1 MNQTV
6 LEQNPADQAQ
16 LPADNQDL
24 AASSSRGSIRAF
36 ERSDIPQVCRLFS
49 QTFRLGRSYQAGK
62 LAACLEATYF
72 DSPAYTE
79 GTGSIVHLD
88 RNGALD
94 GFMGVIAMTMVVGER
109 TLRAGILS
117 AYMAAD
123 PDNNPGI
130 GVSLVRGVTA
140 RDFDLLFTDTANRTS
155 LDIARATRFATLPM
169 QSLEWVKI
177 VRPAGTGAYFLA
189 KRVPRLAAPLVPIC
203 RAVDALYRRVAR
215 PDVPLGKTLDGVR
228 SRPLSAREF
237 AEAAKPF
244 LEPYDVKPA
253 WADLAWFVEQ
263 AELQTKY
270 GPLRICEVV
279 DRVNRRIGLY
289 LLYARPDGVAFALQI
304 LALPNR
310 EEIVVGKLIAHA
322 AELGAVAVRGGTSA
336 DITKGLIRQKGIF
349 YHHVMGTI
357 VWARDPRILSA
368 IRGGNVLLGGL
379 AGETWA
385 RIVTED
391 FS

>member
-1 MNQTV
+1 M
-6 LEQNPADQAQ
+6 
-16 LPADNQDL
+16 
-24 AASSSRGSIRAF
+24 ASSSRGSIRAF
-36 ERSDIPQVCRLFS
+36 QRSDIPQVCQLFS
-49 QTFRLGRSYQAGK
+49 QTFRLGRSYRAAK

-72 DSPAYTE
+72 DPPGYTE

-88 RNGALD
+88 RNGVLD

-130 GVSLVRGVTA
+130 GVSLIRGVTA

-155 LDIARATRFATLPM
+155 LDIARATRFVILPA

-177 VRPAGTGAYFLA
+177 HRPAGTAAYFLG
-189 KRVPRLAAPLVPIC
+189 KRLPRLARWIVPMA
-203 RAVDALYRRVAR
+203 RAADSVIRRFLPSGFPR
-215 PDVPLGKTLDGVR
+215 PDGIV
-228 SRPLSAREF
+228 SRPIAAADF
-237 AEAAKPF
+237 AEAARPF
-244 LEPYDVKPA
+244 LAHYDLKP
-253 WADLAWFVEQ
+253 DPTELGWFVEQ
-263 AELQTKY
+263 AGLQTKY
-270 GPLRICEVV
+270 GPLQIREVV
-279 DRVNRRIGLY
+279 DRTSRRIGLY
-289 LLYARPDGVAFALQI
+289 LLYARRDGVAYALQL

-310 EEIVVGKLIAHA
+310 EELVVGRMFADA
-322 AELGAVAVRGGTSA
+322 AEFGAVAVRGATSP
-336 DITKGLIRQKGIF
+336 DLMKGLFRQKGLF

-357 VWARDPRILSA
+357 AWTRDPEVAATL
-368 IRGGNVLLGGL
+368 RGGNVFLGGI

>member
-1 MNQTV
+1 MNQTS
-6 LEQNPADQAQ
+6 LGLNPEGQAQ
-16 LPADNQDL
+16 LPADVQNIV
-24 AASSSRGSIRAF
+24 ASSSRGSIRAF
-36 ERSDIPQVCRLFS
+36 HRSDIPQVCHLFS
-49 QTFRLGRSYQAGK
+49 QTFRLGKSYRAAK

-72 DSPAYTE
+72 DSPGYTE
-79 GTGSIVHLD
+79 ATGSIVHLD
-88 RNGALD
+88 RNGVLD

-130 GVSLVRGVTA
+130 GVSLIRGVTA

-155 LDIARATRFATLPM
+155 LDIARATRFVILPA

-177 VRPAGTGAYFLA
+177 HRPAGTAAYFLG
-189 KRVPRLAAPLVPIC
+189 KRLPRLARWIVPIA
-203 RAVDALYRRVAR
+203 RSADRVLRRFLPSGSPR
-215 PDVPLGKTLDGVR
+215 PDGIV
-228 SRPLSAREF
+228 SRPIAAADF
-237 AEAAKPF
+237 AEAARPF
-244 LEPYDVKPA
+244 LAHYDLKPDPA
-253 WADLAWFVEQ
+253 ELGWFVDQ
-263 AELQTKY
+263 AGLQTKY
-270 GPLRICEVV
+270 GPLRIREVV
-279 DRVNRRIGLY
+279 DRIGRRTGLY
-289 LLYARPDGVAFALQI
+289 LLYARRDGVAYALQI

-310 EEIVVGKLIAHA
+310 EELVVGQMFADA
-322 AELGAVAVRGGTSA
+322 AEFGAVAVRGATSP
-336 DITKGLIRQKGIF
+336 DLMKGLFRQKGLL

-357 VWARDPRILSA
+357 AWTRDPEVAATL
-368 IRGGNVLLGGL
+368 RGGNVFLGGI

>member
-1 MNQTV
+1 M
-6 LEQNPADQAQ
+6 
-16 LPADNQDL
+16 
-24 AASSSRGSIRAF
+24 ASSLHGSIRAL
-36 ERSDIPQVCRLFS
+36 EKSDIPQVCRLFS
-49 QTFRLGRSYQAGK
+49 QTFRLGKSYQAGK

-72 DSPAYTE
+72 DSPGYTE

-88 RNGALD
+88 RNGAVD

-130 GVSLVRGVTA
+130 GVSLVRGVAA

-155 LDIARATRFATLPM
+155 LDIARATRFVILPA

-177 VRPAGTGAYFLA
+177 HRPAGTAAYFLG
-189 KRVPRLAAPLVPIC
+189 KRLPRLARWIVPIA
-203 RAVDALYRRVAR
+203 RAADSVLRRFLPSGPPHPDGIVSRPIAAADFAVAAR
-215 PDVPLGKTLDGVR
+215 PFLD
-228 SRPLSAREF
+228 
-237 AEAAKPF
+237 
-244 LEPYDVKPA
+244 PYDLKPSSA
-253 WADLAWFVEQ
+253 ELGWFVEQ
-263 AELQTKY
+263 AGLQTKY
-270 GPLRICEVV
+270 GPLQIREVV
-279 DRVNRRIGLY
+279 DRIGRRIGLY
-289 LLYARPDGVAFALQI
+289 LLYARRDGVAYALQI

-310 EEIVVGKLIAHA
+310 EELVVGQMFADVA
-322 AELGAVAVRGGTSA
+322 AYGAVAVRGATSP
-336 DITKGLIRQKGIF
+336 DLMKGLFRQKGLF

-357 VWARDPRILSA
+357 AWTRDPEVAAALRS
-368 IRGGNVLLGGL
+368 GNAFLGGL

>member
-1 MNQTV
+1 MNQIS
-6 LEQNPADQAQ
+6 LGQNLAGQAQ
-16 LPADNQDL
+16 LADEVQNIV
-24 AASSSRGSIRAF
+24 ASSSSGSIRAF

-49 QTFRLGRSYQAGK
+49 QTFRLGKRYQADK

-72 DSPAYTE
+72 DSPGYTE

-88 RNGALD
+88 RNGAVD

-109 TLRAGILS
+109 PLRAGILS

-155 LDIARATRFATLPM
+155 LDIARATRFVILPA

-177 VRPAGTGAYFLA
+177 HRPAGTAAYFLG
-189 KRVPRLAAPLVPIC
+189 KRLPGLARWIVPIA
-203 RAVDALYRRVAR
+203 RAADSVLRRFLPSGPPRPDGIVSRPIAAADFAVAAR
-215 PDVPLGKTLDGVR
+215 PFLD
-228 SRPLSAREF
+228 
-237 AEAAKPF
+237 
-244 LEPYDVKPA
+244 PYDLKPSSA
-253 WADLAWFVEQ
+253 ELGWFVEQ
-263 AELQTKY
+263 AGLQTKY
-270 GPLRICEVV
+270 GPLQIREVV
-279 DRVNRRIGLY
+279 DRIGRRIGLY
-289 LLYARPDGVAFALQI
+289 LLYARRDGVAYALQI

-310 EEIVVGKLIAHA
+310 EELVVGQMFADVAAH
-322 AELGAVAVRGGTSA
+322 GAVAVRGATSP
-336 DITKGLIRQKGIF
+336 DLMKGLFRQKGLF

-357 VWARDPRILSA
+357 AWTRDPEVAAALRS
-368 IRGGNVLLGGL
+368 GNAFLGGL